1 MQNNISMQQSGVL
14 AERNKVL
21 RNTYMLLGVSLIP
34 TALGALAGMAFN
46 IPLPGGWMGFL
57 VFMAIAWG
65 FMFAIEKNNTNSLGV
80 VLLLAFTFF
89 MGLWMS
95 RLLGYVM
102 HYSNGAQLIMLAA
115 GGTGAIFMG
124 MSAIAASIKKDI
136 SWMGKFLFIG
146 LIVGLVLA
154 LGAIVFQMPVLML
167 ALTAFFLVLF
177 SAYLMYDL
185 NQIMQGHQT
194 NYISATLSVYINIYN
209 IFTSLLSLLGVFG
222 GE

>member
-1 MQNNISMQQSGVL
+1 MQDNLSMQHTGIL

-34 TALGALAGMAFN
+34 TVLGALVGLTFN
-46 IPLPGGWMGFL
+46 IPLPGGWMGL
-57 VFMAIAWG
+57 LLFMGIAFG
-65 FMFAIEKNNTNSLGV
+65 FMYAIEKNNTSSTGV

-102 HYSNGAQLIMLAA
+102 SYSNGSQLIMLAA
-115 GGTGAIFMG
+115 GGTAAIFMG
-124 MSAIAASIKKDI
+124 MSAIAASIKRDI

-146 LIVGLVLA
+146 LIVGLVMA
-154 LGAIVFQMPVLML
+154 VGAIVFQMPVLML
-167 ALTAFFLVLF
+167 AMTAFFLVLF
-177 SAYLMYDL
+177 SVYLMYDL

-194 NYISATLSVYINIYN
+194 NYISATLAVYIDIYN
-209 IFTSLLSLLGVFG
+209 IFTSLLSLLGIFG